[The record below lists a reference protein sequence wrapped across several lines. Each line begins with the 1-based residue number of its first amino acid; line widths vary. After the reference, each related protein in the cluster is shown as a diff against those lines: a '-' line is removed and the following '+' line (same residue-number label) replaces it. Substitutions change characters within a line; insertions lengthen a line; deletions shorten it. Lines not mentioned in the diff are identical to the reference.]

1 MGKFIESDT
10 WYRYRIEV
18 IAVMYPWIDACE
30 TSSKFM
36 LELGNQRDKAFPDV
50 FQDQIGVYDVK
61 DYFVKEF
68 LEIANRLGYEVKLIK
83 TFARAKSR
91 DYLFKS

>member
-1 MGKFIESDT
+1 MFKDFDT

-18 IAVMYPWIDACE
+18 MAVMYPWIDAYE

-36 LELGNQRDKAFPDV
+36 LELSNQKYKALPDV

-61 DYFVKEF
+61 DYFVSEF
-68 LEIANRLGYEVKLIK
+68 LETANRLGYEVKLIK
-83 TFARAKSR
+83 TLARDRRR
-91 DYLFKS
+91 DYLFNK